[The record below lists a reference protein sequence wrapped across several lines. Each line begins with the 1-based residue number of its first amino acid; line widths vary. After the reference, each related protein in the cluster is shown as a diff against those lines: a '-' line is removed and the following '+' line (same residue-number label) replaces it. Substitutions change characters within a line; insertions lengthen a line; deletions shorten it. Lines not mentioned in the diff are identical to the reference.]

1 MSQVTTDT
9 AVRVENVHHAYGN
22 GATAVHALRGVS
34 FEVPRGELVVLRGRP
49 GAGRSTLLGLVG
61 GLDEPDA
68 GRITVDGLE
77 PAALDEGALLELRRD
92 RIGFLLPSAG
102 LVPVLTV
109 AENVAAPLRL
119 KGTPAPERGE
129 RVERLL
135 SLVGLAGHA
144 ACRPGELSVGQHRRV
159 ALASALVHR
168 PALLIADEPTS
179 GLDPGTGLALL
190 ELLRAAV
197 RREHL
202 TALVAV
208 RDAAPACPAD
218 RVLELND
225 GKLAAH

>member
-1 MSQVTTDT
+1 MSQVATDT
-9 AVRVENVHHAYGN
+9 AVRVESVHHVYGG
-22 GATAVHALRGVS
+22 GAAAVHALRGVS
-34 FEVPRGELVVLRGRP
+34 LEVRRGECVVLRGRP
-49 GAGRSTLLGLVG
+49 GAGRSTLLNVVG

-77 PAALDEGALLELRRD
+77 PASLDENTLLELRRD

-109 AENVAAPLRL
+109 AENVALPPRL
-119 KGTPAPERGE
+119 NGTPAHERGD

-144 ACRPGELSVGQHRRV
+144 ACRPGELSAGQRRRV
-159 ALASALVHR
+159 ALARALVNR
-168 PALLIADEPTS
+168 PALLLADEPTS
-179 GLDPGTGLALL
+179 GLDTETGLALL
-190 ELLRAAV
+190 ELLHAV
-197 RREHL
+197 ARHEHV

-208 RDAAPACPAD
+208 RDATPAAPAD

-225 GKLAAH
+225 GRLAAR

>member
-1 MSQVTTDT
+1 MSQVTTDI
-9 AVRVENVHHAYGN
+9 AVRVENVHHTYGS

-49 GAGRSTLLGLVG
+49 GAGRSTLLNLVG
-61 GLDEPDA
+61 GLDEPDS

-77 PAALDEGALLELRRD
+77 PAALDESALLELRRD

-109 AENVAAPLRL
+109 AENVAAPLRPS
-119 KGTPAPERGE
+119 GTPAHEREG

-144 ACRPGELSVGQHRRV
+144 ACRPGELSVGQYRRV
-159 ALASALVHR
+159 ALARALVNR

-179 GLDPGTGLALL
+179 RLDAGTGLALL
-190 ELLRAAV
+190 DLLRAAV

-208 RDAAPACPAD
+208 RDAAQAGPAD